1 VACTY
6 FFTFFFKIQKTWL
19 FTYFCCCTRFL
30 EHWLWTTQNG
40 WFYNFYTSVMLRVAW
55 TTPAYRW
62 QRTLMSFT
70 QTNTRL
76 ICYDFN
82 VRLLLREMLDKQI
95 NPGVRLAV
103 SMIKVIAVE
112 MFTWTSLTC
121 PFMRHHFFEKGRHRF
136 CTGVIRATR
145 SITTSRVIRAT
156 CNITLV

>member
-1 VACTY
+1 
-6 FFTFFFKIQKTWL
+6 
-19 FTYFCCCTRFL
+19 
-30 EHWLWTTQNG
+30 
-40 WFYNFYTSVMLRVAW
+40 MLRVAW
-55 TTPAYRW
+55 ITPAYRW

-112 MFTWTSLTC
+112 MFT
-121 PFMRHHFFEKGRHRF
+121 
-136 CTGVIRATR
+136 
-145 SITTSRVIRAT
+145 
-156 CNITLV
+156 